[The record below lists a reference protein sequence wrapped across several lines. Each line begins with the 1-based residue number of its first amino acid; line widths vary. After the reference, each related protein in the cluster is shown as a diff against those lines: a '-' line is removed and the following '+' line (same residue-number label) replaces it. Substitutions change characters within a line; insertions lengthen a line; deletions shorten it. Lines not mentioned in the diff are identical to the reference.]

1 MTPLATNFGYPIFSK
16 REARG
21 VTDLRNLGSLVDRW
35 RGARILCV
43 GDLMLDR
50 FVYGGVERI
59 SPEAPIPVL
68 RIQRE
73 SLMLGGAGN
82 VVRNI
87 AAVNAVSVF
96 VSVIGDDEAG
106 RRVSALLAPEANAA
120 PHLLMERNRA
130 TTEKTRF
137 IAGSH
142 QMLRVDLETTQPII
156 EATARNLL
164 SICAAQLAGCALL
177 VLSDYGKGVLTPEL
191 AENLIAAARAAG
203 KPVIVDPK
211 GRDYR
216 HYRGATLITPNRS
229 ELHAATSMPVG
240 SDEQIVAAAR
250 RLIETCGVDN
260 VLVTRSEDGMTLVA
274 GDGAAEHIGAA
285 AREVFDVSGAGDTV
299 IAILACGLAAGASLS
314 AAARLANVAAGLVVG
329 KVGTAVVHVEELLGE
344 LLEEQSERDHGKVM
358 GLSDA
363 LELVDRWRRAGRKIG
378 FTNGCFDLLH
388 PGHVSLL
395 SQARRTC
402 DRLVVGLNADSSV
415 RRLKGPER
423 PVQNELAR
431 AAVLASL
438 VPVDLVVL
446 FSEDTPAK
454 LIEAVKPDVLVKGA
468 DYTVENVVGADFV
481 QSYGGEVMLAELIPE
496 QSTTRL
502 VRRMRRED
510 EK

>member
-1 MTPLATNFGYPIFSK
+1 M
-16 REARG
+16 
-21 VTDLRNLGSLVDRW
+21 TDLRNLGSLVDRW

-50 FVYGGVERI
+50 FVYGAVERI

-87 AAVNAVSVF
+87 AAVNATAVF
-96 VSVIGDDEAG
+96 ASVIGDDEAG
-106 RRVSALLAPEANAA
+106 RQVSALLAPEANAA
-120 PHLLMERNRA
+120 PHLLIERGRV

-142 QMLRVDLETTQPII
+142 QLLRADLETTQPVS
-156 EATARNLL
+156 EAASRNLL
-164 SICAAQLAGCALL
+164 SICTAQLASCGLL
-177 VLSDYGKGVLTPEL
+177 ILSDYGKGLLEPEL
-191 AENLIAAARAAG
+191 IEKLIAAARAAG
-203 KPVIVDPK
+203 KPAIVDPK
-211 GRDYR
+211 GTDYR
-216 HYRGATLITPNRS
+216 RYRGAALITPNRA
-229 ELHAATSMPVG
+229 ELHSATGMPVG
-240 SDEQIVAAAR
+240 GDDEIVAAAR
-250 RLIETCGVDN
+250 RLIETCGVEN

-274 GDGAAEHIGAA
+274 GNGEVEHIGAA

-299 IAILACGLAAGASLS
+299 VAILACGLAAGAPLS
-314 AAARLANVAAGLVVG
+314 TAARLANVAAGLVVG
-329 KVGTAVVHVEELLGE
+329 KVGTAVAHVEELLSE
-344 LLEEQSERDHGKVM
+344 LLEEQAESDHEKVAS
-358 GLSDA
+358 LSDA
-363 LELVDRWRRAGRKIG
+363 LEVVAGWRRAGRRIG

-395 SQARRTC
+395 AQARRAC

-438 VPVDLVVL
+438 TSVDLVVL
-446 FSEDTPAK
+446 FSEDTPIK
-454 LIEAVKPDVLVKGA
+454 LIEAIRPDVLVKGA
-468 DYTVENVVGADFV
+468 DYTVATVVGADVV
-481 QSYGGEVMLAELIPE
+481 QSYGGEVMLAGLIPE

-502 VRRMRRED
+502 VRRMRDGGE
-510 EK
+510 

>member
-1 MTPLATNFGYPIFSK
+1 M
-16 REARG
+16 
-21 VTDLRNLGSLVDRW
+21 TDLRNLGSLADRW
-35 RGARILCV
+35 RGQRILCV

-50 FVYGGVERI
+50 FVYGAVERI

-106 RRVSALLAPEANAA
+106 RQVSALLAPEANAA

-142 QMLRVDLETTQPII
+142 QLLRADLETTQPIL

-164 SICAAQLAGCALL
+164 SISAAQLAGCALL

-191 AENLIAAARAAG
+191 IENLIAAAKAAG

-216 HYRGATLITPNRS
+216 RYRGATLITPNRS
-229 ELHAATSMPVG
+229 ELHAATGMPV
-240 SDEQIVAAAR
+240 STDEQIVAAAR

-260 VLVTRSEDGMTLVA
+260 VLVTRSEDGMTLVTSANGTNA
-274 GDGAAEHIGAA
+274 GEAEHIAAA

-299 IAILACGLAAGASLS
+299 IAVLACGLAAGTSLS
-314 AAARLANVAAGLVVG
+314 MAARLANVAAGLVVG
-329 KVGTAVVHVEELLGE
+329 KVGTAVIHVEELLSE
-344 LLEEQSERDHGKVM
+344 LLEEQSECDHEKVM

-363 LELVDRWRRAGRKIG
+363 LEQVERWRRAGCKVG

-395 SQARRTC
+395 AQARRTC

-415 RRLKGPER
+415 RRLKGAER

-446 FSEDTPAK
+446 FSEDTPIK
-454 LIEAVKPDVLVKGA
+454 LIEAIKPDVLVKGA
-468 DYTVENVVGADFV
+468 DYTVESVVGADFV
-481 QSYGGEVMLAELIPE
+481 QSYGGKVMLAELIPE

-502 VRRMRRED
+502 VWRMRQGD
-510 EK
+510 GK